1 MKKNQKE
8 QKTKPLKTK
17 KPNAKKTKPVK
28 PNNDFLMSGAQNF
41 YMTNNSIAAQRVLSI
56 DKNGKPLAV
65 KTEYYAKTKAREKA
79 LAEAGVKPGKP
90 VKGTAKVRQTTF
102 SR

>member
-1 MKKNQKE
+1 MKK
-8 QKTKPLKTK
+8 
-17 KPNAKKTKPVK
+17 AKKAVK
-28 PNNDFLMSGAQNF
+28 SGEKKAKQPKQQKVVPNRDFLTNGAQNF
-41 YMTNNSIAAQRVLSI
+41 YLTGKSIVTQKVLSI
-56 DKNGKPLAV
+56 DKNGKPLMV
-65 KTEYYAKTKAREKA
+65 KNEYYARTKAREKA

>member
-1 MKKNQKE
+1 MKK
-8 QKTKPLKTK
+8 
-17 KPNAKKTKPVK
+17 AKKAVK
-28 PNNDFLMSGAQNF
+28 SGEKKAKQPKQRKITPNRDFLTNGAQNF
-41 YMTNNSIAAQRVLSI
+41 YLTDKSIVTQKILSI
-56 DKNGKPLAV
+56 DKSGKPVMV
-65 KTEYYAKTKAREKA
+65 KNEYYARTKAREKA

>member
-1 MKKNQKE
+1 MKK
-8 QKTKPLKTK
+8 
-17 KPNAKKTKPVK
+17 AKKAVK
-28 PNNDFLMSGAQNF
+28 SGEKKAKQPKQRKITPNRDFLTNGAQNF
-41 YMTNNSIAAQRVLSI
+41 YFTGKSIVTQKILSI
-56 DKNGKPLAV
+56 DKSGKPVMV
-65 KTEYYAKTKAREKA
+65 KNEYYARTKAREKA